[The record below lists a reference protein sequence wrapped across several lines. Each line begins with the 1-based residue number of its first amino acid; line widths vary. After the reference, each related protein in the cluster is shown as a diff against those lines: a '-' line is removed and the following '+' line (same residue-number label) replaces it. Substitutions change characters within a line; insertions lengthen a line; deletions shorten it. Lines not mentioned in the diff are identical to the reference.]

1 MKSKGTFNKIGL
13 YILSL
18 MLLFVF
24 IIILSAK
31 IPMCYGDSCEFIG
44 FIN

>member
-24 IIILSAK
+24 YYHLKCKNS
-31 IPMCYGDSCEFIG
+31 DLLW
-44 FIN
+44 